1 MRKPLQDASADRL
14 TYLDGLRGIAALAVA
29 LFAHYGHFAQTAH
42 SGIDASQAPGYRL
55 LAPLY
60 GYSWTAV
67 ELFFAISGIV
77 FAHVYANRLPSA
89 SEFARRRFAR
99 LYPLHFG
106 TLAVVALLVLLFQ
119 HLRGYPPVYGN
130 NDGFHFVLN
139 MAFVQFGI
147 LSEEYSFNGPSYSL
161 AIEAVM
167 YALFYVTARYTNLN
181 ISAWLFCVVGVLFLA
196 LQHLWH
202 HLPIINNSVAIGLV
216 GFFGGVILFRGGR
229 IAWVLPLALTASAL
243 ISANL
248 FCKIYAVIFCVLLL
262 TSWSPHLRSVLS
274 LPILRWL
281 GERSLSVYLV
291 HFPLQV
297 GIMLVLGPDLPFR
310 SFGFLAGYALLLLL
324 IAHATHLLIER
335 PAQAW
340 LLGLN
345 AQAAPLPLRGRP
357 ATPAQPAALH
367 PRAAGGSYDG

>member
-1 MRKPLQDASADRL
+1 MRDASADRL
-14 TYLDGLRGIAALAVA
+14 TYLDGLRGMAALAVA
-29 LFAHYGHFAQTAH
+29 LFAHYGHFAQTVH
-42 SGIDASQAPGYRL
+42 SGIDASEAPGYRL

-67 ELFFAISGIV
+67 ELFFAISGVV

-106 TLAVVALLVLLFQ
+106 TLAVVALLVSIYQ
-119 HLRGYPPVYGN
+119 HLHGYPPVYGN
-130 NDGFHFVLN
+130 NDGFHFALN

-147 LSEEYSFNGPSYSL
+147 FSEEYSFNGPSYSL

-167 YALFYVTARYTNLN
+167 YGLFYITARYANLN
-181 ISAWLFCVVGVLFLA
+181 LSAWLFCFSGVLFLA
-196 LQHLWH
+196 LQHPWH
-202 HLPIINNSVAIGLV
+202 HLQIINNSIAIGLV
-216 GFFGGVILFRGGR
+216 GFFGGVIVFRGGR
-229 IAWVLPLALTASAL
+229 IACVLPLALTVSAL

-248 FCKIYAVIFCVLLL
+248 FCKVYAVIFFVLLL
-262 TSWSPHLRSVLS
+262 ISRSPHLRSALS
-274 LPILRWL
+274 LPIFRWL

-310 SFGFLAGYALLLLL
+310 SFGFLASYALLVLL
-324 IAHATHLLIER
+324 IAHATHILVER

-345 AQAAPLPLRGRP
+345 AQGARLPHRGRP
-357 ATPAQPAALH
+357 ATPAPPAAAR
-367 PRAAGGSYDG
+367 PRAAGGSYGG